1 MDYSRFKMPGFHSV
15 PRRDYLL
22 SALSGALL
30 ALSFPKAGL
39 SFLAWFAFVPLFLAC
54 GRKSARKAGKLGFV
68 AGLVSFGG
76 ILYWINIVVT
86 TYGKLPLPVSI
97 CVYLILVTYLA
108 AFFWVVFYL
117 VCRGEEKG
125 IPVVLSFP
133 FVWVGL
139 EYVRSFLL
147 TGFPWASL
155 GYSQYRL
162 VPLLQVADIAGVY
175 GISFL
180 IALSNA
186 VLYLALKGFSKKE
199 KGAGYPV
206 RSAAVLLLLLAFTV
220 AYGFH
225 GMRRPSGG
233 TPLKVSLIQGNI
245 DQGIKWDPAFLQAT
259 LTIYERLTR
268 QAAGEGVDLVV
279 WPESAAPF
287 FFQEGGGPSSRV
299 AALAAQVRSP
309 IIFGSPAYEDGEGRR
324 KFYNSAYL
332 VSPNGAVL
340 GRSDKMHLVP
350 FGEYVPLAKLL
361 PFVHKLV
368 VGVGDFSPG
377 LGIAPLDTGKEKFG
391 VLVCFEGI
399 FPELSRQHVRSG
411 ARVLVNITNDAWY
424 GRSSAPYQH
433 LSMAVFRAVENRVPL
448 IRAANTGIS
457 AIIDE
462 NGRIT
467 SSTGLFEEAF
477 LNGEVRPG
485 SGGTFYTRFG
495 DVFAVLCLVITI
507 LVAAAGFRTIPA
519 RRGHDNQKKK
529 RST

>member
-1 MDYSRFKMPGFHSV
+1 VDYARFRMPGFQSV

-22 SALSGALL
+22 AAVSGVLL
-30 ALSFPKAGL
+30 ALSFPKAGW
-39 SFLAWFAFVPLFLAC
+39 SFLAWIAFVPLFLAC
-54 GRKSARKAGKLGFV
+54 GGKGARKAGKLGFV
-68 AGLVSFGG
+68 TGMVSFGG
-76 ILYWINIVVT
+76 IIYWINIVVT

-97 CVYLILVTYLA
+97 CLYLVLVTYLA
-108 AFFWVVFYL
+108 AFFGVVFFL
-117 VCRGEEKG
+117 MRRGEEKG
-125 IPVVLSFP
+125 IPAVISFP
-133 FVWVGL
+133 FLWVGL

-147 TGFPWASL
+147 SGFPWASL

-162 VPLLQVADIAGVY
+162 LPLIQVTDITGVY

-180 IALSNA
+180 IALAN
-186 VLYLALKGFSKKE
+186 VVGYLFLKGFSKKE
-199 KGAGYPV
+199 ESGYPFQ
-206 RSAAVLLLLLAFTV
+206 SAAAFLLLLVFVLG
-220 AYGFH
+220 YGFY
-225 GMRRPSGG
+225 GLRRTAIGA
-233 TPLKVSLIQGNI
+233 PLKVSLIQGNI
-245 DQGIKWDPAFLQAT
+245 DQGIKWDPAFLEAT

-268 QAAGEGVDLVV
+268 QAAAGGVDLVV

-287 FFQEGGGPSSRV
+287 FFQEGGQPSSRV
-299 AALAAQVRSP
+299 TDLAGQVKSP
-309 IIFGSPAYEDGEGRR
+309 IVFGSPAYEDGSGRR
-324 KFYNSAYL
+324 RFFNSAYL
-332 VSPNGAVL
+332 VSPTGAIL

-377 LGIAPLDTGKEKFG
+377 DAVTPIETGKGKIG

-399 FPELSRQHVRSG
+399 FPELSRSYVRSG

-448 IRAANTGIS
+448 LRAANTGIT

-467 SSTGLFEEAF
+467 QRTGLFEEAF
-477 LNGEVRPG
+477 LNGEVRA
-485 SGGTFYTRFG
+485 GTAGTIYTRFG
-495 DVFAVLCLVITI
+495 DVFAILCLVVTA
-507 LVAAAGFRTIPA
+507 LVAVSGFRKLPA
-519 RRGHDNQKKK
+519 RWGRSSQKQK
-529 RST
+529 RSL